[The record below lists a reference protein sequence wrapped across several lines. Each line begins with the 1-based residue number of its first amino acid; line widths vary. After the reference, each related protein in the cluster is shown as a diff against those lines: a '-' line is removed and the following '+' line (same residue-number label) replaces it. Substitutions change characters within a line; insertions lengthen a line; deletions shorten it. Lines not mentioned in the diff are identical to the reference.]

1 MTAFAPSLIW
11 TCWTYE
17 TQGRYAEAELLFKR
31 ALATRKKAL
40 GPDHPDVVSSLG
52 NLAALYAKQGR
63 YLEGYALSVRAVD
76 VLARR
81 IALASA
87 ERSGS
92 TGQQWQFRSLFLLH
106 SCAGGLLTARTISP
120 SRRCQ
125 RRAKSCRSASMRA
138 PAQACRRSVSDI
150 SLIAHNGDGT
160 IVDKNRTNAGA
171 DAGVGA
177 GIGALVGGAGGLLAG
192 LGMMAIPGVGPVVA
206 AGWLVATAA
215 GAVGGGAVG
224 AVAGGIVGS
233 MTDAGVDERE
243 AQVYAEGVRRG
254 GALVAVR
261 ADDEEEAMKARGIL
275 SRHQPVDPI
284 AREAAYRRS
293 GWRSFDE
300 TAPLYT
306 AEEVQAERGRYR

>member
-1 MTAFAPSLIW
+1 MTP
-11 TCWTYE
+11 TVT
-17 TQGRYAEAELLFKR
+17 
-31 ALATRKKAL
+31 
-40 GPDHPDVVSSLG
+40 
-52 NLAALYAKQGR
+52 ALYDNYADAK
-63 YLEGYALSVRAVD
+63 LAVD
-76 VLARR
+76 
-81 IALASA
+81 ALEKAD
-87 ERSGS
+87 
-92 TGQQWQFRSLFLLH
+92 
-106 SCAGGLLTARTISP
+106 IS
-120 SRRCQ
+120 S
-125 RRAKSCRSASMRA
+125 
-138 PAQACRRSVSDI
+138 SDI
-150 SLIAHNGDGT
+150 SLIAHNGDGA

-261 ADDEEEAMKARGIL
+261 ADDEEEAVKARGIL

-284 AREAAYRRS
+284 ARDAAYRQS

-306 AEEVQAERGRYR
+306 AEEIQAERGRYR